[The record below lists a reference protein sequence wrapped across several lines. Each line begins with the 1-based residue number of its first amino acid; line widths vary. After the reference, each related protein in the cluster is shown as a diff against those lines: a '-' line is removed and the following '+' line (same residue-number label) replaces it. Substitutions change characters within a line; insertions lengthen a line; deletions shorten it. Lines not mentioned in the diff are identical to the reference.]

1 VNRAA
6 FQRLVARLLQQIPRP
21 FRERIE
27 NLSFQVED
35 WADAETLAEAG
46 LDDPYE
52 LLGYYR
58 GWPLTERGHD
68 YGSCLPDVITL
79 YQGAIEDDARHSGL
93 SLEQVTRETLVHELG
108 HYFGFDE
115 AQMDEI
121 ERLWAGTGTSESP
134 A

>member
-6 FQRLVARLLQQIPRP
+6 FQRLVAAVLRQIPRA
-21 FRERIE
+21 FRERID
-27 NLSFQVED
+27 NLSVQVED

-46 LDDPYE
+46 LGDPAE

-79 YQGAIEDDARHSGL
+79 YQRAIEDEARLSGL
-93 SLEQVTRETLVHELG
+93 SLEQVTRETLIHELG

-121 ERLWAGTGTSESP
+121 ERLWGGESP
-134 A
+134 HPAT